1 MQTYQTKGRTQIL
14 EFFRKNDG
22 QFSADQVASAL
33 PEIGKSSVYR
43 LLPKLAEEGLLQKVT
58 VDKRRLY
65 SYLFENCH
73 RHLHAEC
80 TSCGSLIHLDEKTS
94 HEIESGLER
103 IGLHFD
109 ERSVLP
115 CLCRECQKKL

>member
-1 MQTYQTKGRTQIL
+1 MQTYQTKGRNQIL

-33 PEIGKSSVYR
+33 PEIGKSTIYR
-43 LLPKLAEEGLLQKVT
+43 LLPKLAGEGLLQIVT
-58 VDKRRLY
+58 VNKKRLY
-65 SYLFENCH
+65 SYLSESCH
-73 RHLHAEC
+73 HHLHAEC
-80 TSCGSLIHLDEKTS
+80 TSCGSLIHLDERTS
-94 HEIESGLER
+94 HEIENDLRR

-115 CLCRECQKKL
+115 CLCKECQKKL